1 MGKLHLLMKK
11 EDIDFQKIN
20 DEKIVVVFD
29 VLLATSTITAALAF
43 GAKEVIPVKNGQE
56 AVRFTNKNLNK
67 EYLLIG
73 EYEGNTIEGF
83 LSPNP
88 LTLKKVVADQSIVL
102 STTNGTV
109 ALKNS
114 QNAKRVYAASILN
127 ANAVSNHL
135 RQSYKDESV
144 ILVCS
149 GSSGQFN
156 MEDFYGAGY
165 FIDCLVNESCH
176 LDLSDAAKSAHYF
189 YLGLKEKCN
198 EILAE
203 SNVGKMLIRYGFEEE
218 LKFVCSKSIFNVVP
232 VFADGISVVNVNF
245 SKETI

>member
-11 EDIDFQKIN
+11 EEIDDQKLN
-20 DEKIVVVFD
+20 HEKLVVVFD
-29 VLLATSTITAALAF
+29 ILLATSTITAALAF
-43 GAKEVIPVKNGQE
+43 GAKEVIPVMNGQE
-56 AVRFTNKNLNK
+56 AVQYTNKNKNK

-88 LTLKKVVADQSIVL
+88 LTLKKVVSNQSIVL

-127 ANAVSNHL
+127 ANAVANHL

-144 ILVCS
+144 ILICS

-165 FIDCLVNESCH
+165 FIDCLINESCH
-176 LDLSDAAKSAHYF
+176 LELTDAARSAHHFYF
-189 YLGLKEKCN
+189 GLKEKCN
-198 EILAE
+198 DILAE

-218 LKFVCSKSIFNVVP
+218 LKFVSNKSIFDVVP
-232 VFADGISVVNVNF
+232 IFTDGISVVNANF
-245 SKETI
+245 SEETI

>member
-11 EDIDFQKIN
+11 EEIDDQKLN
-20 DEKIVVVFD
+20 DEKIVIVFD

-43 GAKEVIPVKNGQE
+43 GAKEVIPVMNGQD
-56 AVRFTNKNLNK
+56 ALQFTNENKKK
-67 EYLLIG
+67 EYVLIG

-83 LSPNP
+83 LAPNP
-88 LTLKKVVADQSIVL
+88 LNLKEIVAGHSIVL

-109 ALKNS
+109 ALKKS

-127 ANAVSNHL
+127 ASAVANHL
-135 RQSYKDESV
+135 SQFYKDESI

-165 FIDCLVNESCH
+165 FIDCLLDESCNIE
-176 LDLSDAAKSAHYF
+176 LSDAAKSAHYF

-198 EILAE
+198 VVLEE

-218 LKFVCSKSIFNVVP
+218 LKFVCNKSIFQVVP
-232 VFADGISVVNVNF
+232 IFEEGKSVVNA
-245 SKETI
+245 TISLES

>member
-11 EDIDFQKIN
+11 EEIDDQKLN

-43 GAKEVIPVKNGQE
+43 GAKEVVPVMNGQE
-56 AVRFTNKNLNK
+56 AVLFTNKNLDK

-83 LSPNP
+83 LAPNP
-88 LTLKKVVADQSIVL
+88 LTLKKVVPDQSIVL

-127 ANAVSNHL
+127 ANAVANHL

-149 GSSGQFN
+149 GSSGKFN

-165 FIDCLVNESCH
+165 FIDCLVNESCTF
-176 LDLSDAAKSAHYF
+176 DLSDTAKSAHYF

-203 SNVGKMLIRYGFEEE
+203 SNVGKMLVRYGFEEE
-218 LKFVCSKSIFNVVP
+218 LKFVSRKSIFNVVP
-232 VFADGISVVNVNF
+232 IFTDGKSVVNVNF

>member
-11 EDIDFQKIN
+11 EEIDDQKLN

-29 VLLATSTITAALAF
+29 VLLATSTITAAIAF
-43 GAKEVIPVKNGQE
+43 GAKEVIPVMNGQE
-56 AVRFTNKNLNK
+56 AVLFANKNLDK

-88 LTLKKVVADQSIVL
+88 LTLKKIVSDQSIVL

-114 QNAKRVYAASILN
+114 QKAKRVYAASILN
-127 ANAVSNHL
+127 VNAVANHL

-165 FIDCLVNESCH
+165 FIDCLVNQSCPF
-176 LDLSDAAKSAHYF
+176 DLSDAAKSAHYF
-189 YLGLKEKCN
+189 YLGLKEKCF
-198 EILAE
+198 EVLAE

-218 LKFVCSKSIFNVVP
+218 LKFVSSKGIFNVVP
-232 VFADGISVVNVNF
+232 IFAEGKSVIDVNF

>member
-11 EDIDFQKIN
+11 EEIDVQKLN

-43 GAKEVIPVKNGQE
+43 GAKEVIPVMNRQE
-56 AVRFTNKNLNK
+56 AVLFTNKNFDK

-83 LSPNP
+83 RSPNP
-88 LTLKKVVADQSIVL
+88 LTLKKVVSNQSIVL

-127 ANAVSNHL
+127 ACAVANHL
-135 RQSYKDESV
+135 RQNYKEESV

-149 GSSGQFN
+149 GSSGHFN

-165 FIDCLVNESCH
+165 FIECLVNESC
-176 LDLSDAAKSAHYF
+176 LFDLSEAAKSAHYF

-218 LKFVCSKSIFNVVP
+218 LKFVCSKSMFNVVP
-232 VFADGISVVNVNF
+232 IFVDGKSVVNVNL

>member
-11 EDIDFQKIN
+11 EEIDDQKLN
-20 DEKIVVVFD
+20 DEKLVVVFD
-29 VLLATSTITAALAF
+29 ILLATSTITAALAF
-43 GAKEVIPVKNGQE
+43 GAKEVIPVMSGQE
-56 AVRFTNKNLNK
+56 AVQYTNKNKSK

-88 LTLKKVVADQSIVL
+88 LTLKKVVSNQSIVL

-127 ANAVSNHL
+127 ANAVANHL

-144 ILVCS
+144 ILICS

-165 FIDCLVNESCH
+165 FIDCLLNESYH
-176 LDLSDAAKSAHYF
+176 LELSDAARSAHHF

-198 EILAE
+198 DILAE

-218 LKFVCSKSIFNVVP
+218 LKFVSNKSIFEVVP
-232 VFADGISVVNVNF
+232 IFIDGISVVNANF
-245 SKETI
+245 SEETI